1 MKGFYNLTKKIK
13 DSLLEDDFCNTVTY
27 GDIFDV
33 DLKKQSIFPLS
44 HFIVNSGSYN
54 GSVWTFSVS
63 LLCMDIVDYSKEDTT
78 DIFTGNNNE
87 QDVFNTQLAVINR
100 LLERLRRGDL
110 RGELYQLVGTPSV
123 EPFKERADNMLAGWT
138 VTFDVDVVNDMT
150 IC

>member
-1 MKGFYNLTKKIK
+1 MKGFYNVTQTIK
-13 DSLLEDDFCNTVTY
+13 DALLEDAFCNTVTY
-27 GDIFDV
+27 GDIFEV

-44 HFIVNSGSYN
+44 HFIVNNGTYN
-54 GSVWTFSVS
+54 GSVWTFSIS

-110 RGELYQLVGTPSV
+110 RDELYQLVGTPSV
-123 EPFKERADNMLAGWT
+123 EPFKERFDNMLAGWT
-138 VTFDVDVVNDMT
+138 VSFDIDVVNDMT

>member
-1 MKGFYNLTKKIK
+1 MKGFYNVTQKIK

-27 GDIFDV
+27 GDIFEV

-44 HFIVNSGSYN
+44 HFIVNSGTYN
-54 GSVWTFSVS
+54 GSVWTFSIS
-63 LLCMDIVDYSKEDTT
+63 LLCMDVVDYSKEDAT

-110 RGELYQLVGTPSV
+110 RDELYQLVGTPSV
-123 EPFKERADNMLAGWT
+123 EPFKERFDNMLAGWT
-138 VTFDVDVVNDMT
+138 VTFDIDVVNDMT

>member
-1 MKGFYNLTKKIK
+1 MKGFYNLTQTIK
-13 DSLLEDDFCNTVTY
+13 DALLEDAFCNTVTY
-27 GDIFDV
+27 GDIFEV

-44 HFIVNSGSYN
+44 HFIVNTGVYN
-54 GSVWTFSVS
+54 GNIWTFSIS

-100 LLERLRRGDL
+100 LLERLNRGDL
-110 RGELYQLVGTPSV
+110 RDELYQLTGSPAV
-123 EPFKERADNMLAGWT
+123 EPFKERFDNMLAGWT